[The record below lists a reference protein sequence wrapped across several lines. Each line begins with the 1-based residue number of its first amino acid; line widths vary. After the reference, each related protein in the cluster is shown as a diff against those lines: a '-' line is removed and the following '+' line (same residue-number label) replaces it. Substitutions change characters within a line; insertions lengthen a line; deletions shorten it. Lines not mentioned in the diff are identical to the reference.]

1 MNLTKNI
8 VDQMVLEVLG
18 AAEDLDLIVERTMP
32 VAQDTGEKSKVLKLP
47 KFALSEKWGSPSSED
62 RQIIEKFFA
71 NIEGD
76 TLQEKINSVQA
87 FIKDCDISCIN
98 EAKVEKIIANLVFLD
113 SLAGVIED
121 FNNQTGGFM
130 FEALLAALIKG
141 TQVTDLEGGALPIED
156 LVDSDG
162 KTPLSLKFLFGGKNK
177 VLAGSYKNLRDG
189 IARYQKPITY
199 IVGVKEREGQDIL
212 GVDFYQFT
220 IGDKAQTDDDG
231 NPIVGDFD
239 YEQFKAKQI
248 KSNDYKDK
256 LIARLDFGSRGEI
269 KDIADKY
276 VARLGDRIVDIF
288 DSFASLTKNLNT
300 YFTDFENKTVAAKA
314 AQDALNLEK
323 SVNKNI
329 D

>member
-1 MNLTKNI
+1 MDKFKLL
-8 VDQMVLEVLG
+8 DQMITEACAQHLG
-18 AAEDLDLIVERTMP
+18 LVVERQMP
-32 VAQDTGEKSKVLKLP
+32 VTQDQGEKSKVLKLP

-76 TLQEKINSVQA
+76 TLQEKINSVQT

-130 FEALLAALIKG
+130 FEALVAALIRG
-141 TQVTDLEGGALPIED
+141 TQITDLEGGALPIED

-177 VLAGSYKNLRDG
+177 VLAGSYDNLRAG
-189 IARYQKPITY
+189 IQRYDKPITY
-199 IVGVKEREGQDIL
+199 VVGVKEREGKDIL

-220 IGDKAQTDDDG
+220 IGDKAQG
-231 NPIVGDFD
+231 VEGDFD

-256 LIARLDFGSRGEI
+256 LIARLDFGSRGEL
-269 KDIADKY
+269 KNIADKY

-288 DSFASLTKNLNT
+288 DSFASLTSNLNT

-323 SVNKNI
+323 SVIKNI

>member
-1 MNLTKNI
+1 MDKFKLL
-8 VDQMVLEVLG
+8 DQMITEACAQHLG
-18 AAEDLDLIVERTMP
+18 LVVERQMP
-32 VAQDTGEKSKVLKLP
+32 VTQDQGEKSKVLKLP

-76 TLQEKINSVQA
+76 TLQEKINSVQT

-130 FEALLAALIKG
+130 FEALVAALIRG
-141 TQVTDLEGGALPIED
+141 TQITDLEGGALPIED

-177 VLAGSYKNLRDG
+177 VLAGSYDNLRAG
-189 IARYQKPITY
+189 IQRYDKPITY
-199 IVGVKEREGQDIL
+199 IVGVKEREGKDIL

-220 IGDKAQTDDDG
+220 IGDKAQG
-231 NPIVGDFD
+231 VEGDFD

-256 LIARLDFGSRGEI
+256 LIARLDFGSRGEL
-269 KDIADKY
+269 KNIADKY

-288 DSFASLTKNLNT
+288 DSFASLTSNLNT

-323 SVNKNI
+323 SVIKNI